1 MVVGHLSLN
10 KIDVFRANTTKYLK
24 KYEIQS
30 ILGNNPANQSLTS
43 NFVSDSILTRMDGSG
58 AKKKFTGLGFI
69 AISRLREC
77 CKHVLAEVVRNS
89 RSKIHQTRER

>member
-30 ILGNNPANQSLTS
+30 ILGNNPTNQSLTS

-69 AISRLREC
+69 AIPRLRDEQNRRGATYLFS
-77 CKHVLAEVVRNS
+77 CK
-89 RSKIHQTRER
+89 REGRR